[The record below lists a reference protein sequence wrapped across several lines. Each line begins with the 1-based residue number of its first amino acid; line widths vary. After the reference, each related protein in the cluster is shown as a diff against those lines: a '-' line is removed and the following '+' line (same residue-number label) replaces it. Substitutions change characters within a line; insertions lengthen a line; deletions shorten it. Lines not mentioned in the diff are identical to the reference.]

1 MAEIKSKSV
10 GISDMNRELQKV
22 IKNGKVLIGSNET
35 LKALRREESAVK
47 AVIYASNCPE
57 EIKGK
62 FKEITKQK
70 KGNIPFYEYPVN
82 SLELGLACGK
92 LYSIASLCIL
102 DTGKSDILRL
112 IEKEKKTGDRK

>member
-10 GISDMNRELQKV
+10 EISDMNRELQKV
-22 IKNGKVLIGSNET
+22 LKSGKVLIGSNET
-35 LKALRREESAVK
+35 LKALSGGEVVVK

-57 EIKGK
+57 EIKGG
-62 FKEITKQK
+62 FKEVTNQK

-92 LYSIASLCIL
+92 PYSIASLCIR

-112 IEKEKKTGDRK
+112 IEKEKNR

>member
-10 GISDMNRELQKV
+10 EISDMNRELQKV
-22 IKNGKVLIGSNET
+22 LKSGKVLIGSNET
-35 LKALRREESAVK
+35 LKALRGEGAAVK
-47 AVIYASNCPE
+47 AAIYASNCPE
-57 EIKGK
+57 GIKKG

-82 SLELGLACGK
+82 SIELGLACGK
-92 LYSIASLCIL
+92 PYSIASLCIL

-112 IEKEKKTGDRK
+112 IEKEKKR

>member
-10 GISDMNRELQKV
+10 EISDMNRELQKV
-22 IKNGKVLIGSNET
+22 IKSGKVLIGSNET
-35 LKALRREESAVK
+35 LKALRGEGVVVK

-57 EIKGK
+57 EIKER

-82 SLELGLACGK
+82 SIELGLACGK
-92 LYSIASLCIL
+92 PYSIASLCLL

-112 IEKEKKTGDRK
+112 IEKEKKRGDGK

>member
-10 GISDMNRELQKV
+10 EISDMNRELQKV
-22 IKNGKVLIGSNET
+22 LKSGKVLIGSNET
-35 LKALRREESAVK
+35 SKALRGEEEGVK

-57 EIKGK
+57 EIKEG

-70 KGNIPFYEYPVN
+70 KRNPLFYEYPVN
-82 SLELGLACGK
+82 SLELGLACSK
-92 LYSIASLCIL
+92 PYSIASLCIL

-112 IEKEKKTGDRK
+112 INNK

>member
-1 MAEIKSKSV
+1 MAEIKTKSV
-10 GISDMNRELQKV
+10 EISDTNRELQKV
-22 IKNGKVLIGSNET
+22 LKSGKVLIGTNET
-35 LKALRREESAVK
+35 LKALRGKEKEVK

-57 EIKGK
+57 KIKEG
-62 FKEITKQK
+62 FKEVTKQK

-92 LYSIASLCIL
+92 PYSIASLCIL

-112 IEKEKKTGDRK
+112 IEKEKNR

>member
-10 GISDMNRELQKV
+10 EISDMNRELQKV
-22 IKNGKVLIGSNET
+22 LKSGKVLIGANET
-35 LKALRREESAVK
+35 LKALRGEEAVVK

-57 EIKGK
+57 DITEG
-62 FKEITKQK
+62 FKEVTKQK
-70 KGNIPFYEYPVN
+70 KGNTLFYEYPVN

-92 LYSIASLCIL
+92 PYSIASLCIR

-112 IEKEKKTGDRK
+112 IEKEKNR

>member
-10 GISDMNRELQKV
+10 EISDMNRELQKV
-22 IKNGKVLIGSNET
+22 IKSGKVLIGSNET
-35 LKALRREESAVK
+35 LKALRGEEGVK

-57 EIKGK
+57 EIKEG
-62 FKEITKQK
+62 FKEVTKQK
-70 KGNIPFYEYPVN
+70 KGNPPFYEYPVN

-92 LYSIASLCIL
+92 PYSIASLCIL

-112 IEKEKKTGDRK
+112 IEKEKNR